1 MEARPQEVT
10 GLSAGACVPD
20 TCDTKQLEWVF
31 AKVVKTEVHMQGVEV
46 GRVFCKQREEEDVAP
61 GAGAA
66 ATITFLA
73 LWGLVVLTST
83 VFDSC
88 CQKSAGQLQ
97 QPKPQPQA
105 QEHAPSSS
113 KRVRVQ
119 PGSEAQDRSQHLSEE
134 QERNQPLG
142 EQEPGQIQPRMKEE
156 QRRNHPRREEMERI
170 QPWRKEQGPNQPRRE
185 KKELNQPR
193 REEQEPNQPCGEKQE
208 PNQPWREEQK
218 PNQPWREEQEPNQP
232 RRKKQEQR
240 RSPSHAAPGSVAVEV
255 ETDVDSNVPI
265 MVERHQPPTRSIL
278 RLPQQQRHRHV
289 RAILRGRLDRSLLRS
304 AAVSERQEVSSLR
317 RLAQCFSLRRN
328 VQRLLDT
335 STSDTEISCLHGI
348 RFLSLAWV
356 VLVNS
361 LMRQVLFTRN
371 AVRLFTEWRRK
382 SFLYPL
388 IGNGNLSL
396 DSLFALS
403 GLLVGYAC
411 SLRLDKQVGKMK
423 WGAYIFNRWW
433 RIAPTLV
440 MVAVVY
446 ISLFPYLTNGPLSL
460 PKAPDQEACARWG
473 WLNALLMQNLFA
485 PSICMN
491 WTWFLA
497 VDFQLFLL
505 TPVLLWLLYHRPR
518 LAYLAVFLIV
528 LASWVASGVLS
539 QIHHLPVSQF
549 ILQDAGNLTHA
560 SSTNDSSRVLNVND
574 FTRLYL
580 YQPWAHAGSF
590 FLPLLLGYLLYSSS
604 QRASFS
610 ARTVKAAWVTAVAVS
625 AAVLLGVRKELV
637 GNRTSNAGTAA
648 LYNAVQRTVW
658 GLAVGW
664 VVVACSTGHGGPVN
678 SVLAWRGWKPLSRLA
693 FAAYLLHPIVA
704 MGFSCCLEQLVY
716 MTDAVAVYQ
725 FLGVLVLSLL
735 LSAVL
740 TVTWEMPVTAL
751 PLWLSSCCVPFSR

>member
-1 MEARPQEVT
+1 M
-10 GLSAGACVPD
+10 
-20 TCDTKQLEWVF
+20 
-31 AKVVKTEVHMQGVEV
+31 
-46 GRVFCKQREEEDVAP
+46 
-61 GAGAA
+61 
-66 ATITFLA
+66 
-73 LWGLVVLTST
+73 
-83 VFDSC
+83 
-88 CQKSAGQLQ
+88 
-97 QPKPQPQA
+97 
-105 QEHAPSSS
+105 
-113 KRVRVQ
+113 
-119 PGSEAQDRSQHLSEE
+119 
-134 QERNQPLG
+134 
-142 EQEPGQIQPRMKEE
+142 
-156 QRRNHPRREEMERI
+156 
-170 QPWRKEQGPNQPRRE
+170 
-185 KKELNQPR
+185 
-193 REEQEPNQPCGEKQE
+193 
-208 PNQPWREEQK
+208 
-218 PNQPWREEQEPNQP
+218 
-232 RRKKQEQR
+232 
-240 RSPSHAAPGSVAVEV
+240 
-255 ETDVDSNVPI
+255 
-265 MVERHQPPTRSIL
+265 
-278 RLPQQQRHRHV
+278 
-289 RAILRGRLDRSLLRS
+289 
-304 AAVSERQEVSSLR
+304 SSLR

-335 STSDTEISCLHGI
+335 STSDTEIGCLHGI
-348 RFLSLAWV
+348 RVLSLAWV

-382 SFLYPL
+382 SFLYPF

-460 PKAPDQEACARWG
+460 PSAPDQEACVRWG
-473 WLNALLMQNLFA
+473 WMNALLVQNLFA

-505 TPVLLWLLYHRPR
+505 TPVLLWLLYRRPR

-528 LASWVASGVLS
+528 LASWIASGVLS

-560 SSTNDSSRVLNVND
+560 SSTNDSSKVLNVND

-590 FLPLLLGYLLYSSS
+590 FLPLLLGYLLYASS

-610 ARTVKAAWVTAVAVS
+610 ARTVRAAWVTAAAVS

-637 GNRTSNAGTAA
+637 GDRTSSQGTAA
-648 LYNAVQRTVW
+648 LYNAVHRTVW
-658 GLAVGW
+658 ALAVGW